1 MKSAGLVILFLGVLG
16 ASALAQR
23 GSTEPKPSPTQKSDL
38 EMKAILNLR
47 KFAAGESAYA
57 MSHPQEGFACDPKV
71 LTRIEWP
78 DSSNHTKLLETAL
91 LSGAGQYKFSAQC
104 EEDSKPAR
112 TLNIFAV
119 PLNANAGLRT
129 FCATGT
135 FGAFSAKPYV
145 RTSEFPIRTISGGTG
160 ENCIASGESL
170 K

>member
-1 MKSAGLVILFLGVLG
+1 MKTAGLAIWFLAVLV
-16 ASALAQR
+16 ANSLAQTTR
-23 GSTEPKPSPTQKSDL
+23 SESKSSPTQKSDL

-71 LTRIEWP
+71 LAKLDWP
-78 DSSNHTKLLETAL
+78 DSLSHAMLLDPAL

-104 EEDSKPAR
+104 EGDSKPSG

-119 PLNANAGLRT
+119 PLNAKAGLRT
-129 FCATGT
+129 FCSTGM
-135 FGAFSAKPYV
+135 FGAFEAKPYV
-145 RTSEFPIRTISGGTG
+145 RTSEFPIRSISGGTG
-160 ENCIASGESL
+160 ESCIAAGEPL